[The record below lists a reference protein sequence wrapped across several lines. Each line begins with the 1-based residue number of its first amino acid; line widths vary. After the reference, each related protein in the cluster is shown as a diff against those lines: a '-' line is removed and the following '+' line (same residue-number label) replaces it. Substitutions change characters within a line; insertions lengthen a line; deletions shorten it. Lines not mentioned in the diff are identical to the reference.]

1 MIESFSEAD
10 IVARTLYGEARG
22 EVAKV
27 GLVALEAVASVIW
40 NRWHVQPSY
49 FGKTIREVCL
59 KPYQFSCWNK
69 NDPNLKWLLT
79 ACISDET
86 YALCKMIAEEFLA
99 GRGEDVVNGSDH
111 YHTVW
116 LNPPSWTIGKLPVID
131 VGTHRFYRLISKN

>member
-1 MIESFSEAD
+1 MIESFSDVD

-27 GLVALEAVASVIW
+27 GVIALKAVASVIW
-40 NRWHVQPSY
+40 NRWRVQPSY
-49 FGKTIREVCL
+49 FGQTPKDVCL

-69 NDPNLKWLLT
+69 NDPNLERLLVPQIT
-79 ACISDET
+79 DKT
-86 YALCKMIAEEFLA
+86 YSLCRMIAEEFLS

-116 LNPPSWTIGKLPVID
+116 LATPSWATGKLPIVDI
-131 VGTHRFYRLISKN
+131 GNHRFYRLISKN